1 MNCTLD
7 DIRPSRESTL
17 TRLME
22 RTTSLSSAHD
32 TEKDAK
38 TVRSMLDVTIRR
50 GPNDIFGKYYTVIH
64 TIHYAVYSW
73 NVYYIFD
80 I

>member
-22 RTTSLSSAHD
+22 RTTAYSSAHD
-32 TEKDAK
+32 SEKDAK
-38 TVRSMLDVTIRR
+38 TVRSMLDVTVRR
-50 GPNDIFGKYYTVIH
+50 GPNDIFGKYYTH
-64 TIHYAVYSW
+64 NTLYA
-73 NVYYIFD
+73 YI
-80 I
+80 